1 VISITER
8 LAYQNNPAATLIE
21 GEKAMIKHTGQ
32 LVDLKRVS
40 EHGISVVS
48 FRPGGDYLISNI
60 FLEPVIVFH

>member
-1 VISITER
+1 MTSITER

-48 FRPGGDYLISNI
+48 FSAGGDYLISNI
-60 FLEPVIVFH
+60 FLESVITLH